1 MRKCYDPPSHL
12 STGENGNWN
21 RWVWS
26 ITFLIIISFS
36 VTQSKVHISIR
47 VKIFTQFTEKIK
59 CDLHKF
65 SVLFLHNPKAYTC
78 LFYEYECRTNWRF
91 VSSIQICCRYFWLHP
106 VKSVIVWPW
115 KISYHNGGCG
125 RVEADRNTWLGKM
138 QNA

>member
-21 RWVWS
+21 RWVLS

-59 CDLHKF
+59 CDPHKF
-65 SVLFLHNPKAYTC
+65 SVLFCITPKHTHVYFMNMIVVQIGVLHQA
-78 LFYEYECRTNWRF
+78 FRF
-91 VSSIQICCRYFWLHP
+91 VADISDCIQLNPSSCDHEKSATTMEDAEEWRQI
-106 VKSVIVWPW
+106 VI
-115 KISYHNGGCG
+115 HG
-125 RVEADRNTWLGKM
+125 
-138 QNA
+138 